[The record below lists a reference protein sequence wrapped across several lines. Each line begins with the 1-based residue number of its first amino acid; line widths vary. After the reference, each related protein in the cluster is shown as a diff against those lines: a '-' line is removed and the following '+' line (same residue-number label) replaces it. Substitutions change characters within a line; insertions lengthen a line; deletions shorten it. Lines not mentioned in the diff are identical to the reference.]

1 MTEEVKR
8 KKVDVEGESPIFKD
22 SKFNLFKIIRNVL
35 LVYVIPYYIKFS
47 YNIVAKNINEMK
59 LFNCNDC
66 FLSIVGFSILCYVL
80 VLIIFILSFYK
91 SIISKTLIFI
101 LWSVIVY
108 IYIGQLLS
116 ACANKL
122 CLINP
127 FMFPPIVIPF
137 IIIFHKEKYFDLTFI
152 LLILLPTINIMID
165 SI

>member
-80 VLIIFILSFYK
+80 VLIIFILSF
-91 SIISKTLIFI
+91 LI

>member
-80 VLIIFILSFYK
+80 VLIIFILSFCK

-108 IYIGQLLS
+108 NQ
-116 ACANKL
+116 
-122 CLINP
+122 
-127 FMFPPIVIPF
+127 
-137 IIIFHKEKYFDLTFI
+137 
-152 LLILLPTINIMID
+152 
-165 SI
+165 

>member
-80 VLIIFILSFYK
+80 VLIIFILSFCK

-101 LWSVIVY
+101 LWSVIV
-108 IYIGQLLS
+108 
-116 ACANKL
+116 
-122 CLINP
+122 
-127 FMFPPIVIPF
+127 
-137 IIIFHKEKYFDLTFI
+137 
-152 LLILLPTINIMID
+152 
-165 SI
+165 